1 MEGSLGGQDCAK
13 DSVVGGRYERGVEVP
28 PNLVPCIPTAS
39 DVGGSRSAPL
49 ISYRGM
55 NWA

>member
-1 MEGSLGGQDCAK
+1 MEWPLGGQVCAE
-13 DSVVGGRYERGVEVP
+13 DSVVGCQYERGVEVP

-39 DVGGSRSAPL
+39 GVGGSHSAPL